1 MNEIQLFNYNNN
13 EIRVIERDG
22 EPWFVAK
29 DVCDVLELTNI
40 TEALRGL
47 DDDELSSVMLKSGGQ
62 NREMRLIN
70 EAGLY
75 ALIFKSVKPE
85 AKIFSKWVRSE
96 VLPTLRRTGNYAIN
110 KEQSALPSGALEGAK
125 LIFETA
131 GIKGNQLTLAMD
143 KVYKSYT
150 GRSALA
156 AGEIQLEAP
165 TKRQLLT
172 PTEIGKQFG
181 LKARQINDILA
192 GRGFQYKIN
201 DNWEPLKPG
210 MKYAVMLDTN
220 KKHTDG
226 TPVRQLK
233 WDSRIIEPLKR
244 IIDSAYD

>member
-29 DVCDVLELTNI
+29 DVCDVLELTNP
-40 TEALRGL
+40 TVALDGL
-47 DDDELSSVMLKSGGQ
+47 DDDERAKFFLGRQGDA
-62 NREMRLIN
+62 NIIN
-70 EAGLY
+70 ESGLY
-75 ALIFKSVKPE
+75 ALVFRSNKPE
-85 AKIFSKWVRSE
+85 AKKFSKWVRSE
-96 VLPTLRRTGNYAIN
+96 VLPTLRRTGSYAIH
-110 KEQSALPSGALEGAK
+110 EVQAALPSGILEGAR